1 MFTEKSDSNIHKS
14 KPNFQNIS
22 ENPVIVGL
30 QGPLEGKKWDVI
42 SELMI
47 GRDQDCDIAIA
58 DRQVSRFHAHI
69 TNLGNNRI
77 QLEDLG
83 SKNGTYLKGELLKKN
98 VILEDGDII
107 QIALIQKF
115 SFYLSDATM
124 PLEDLLPQRQP
135 ISKRIFLDAKARRVW
150 IKGKE
155 LLPPLS
161 LPQFRLLHALSQQA
175 GKVISRN
182 ELIQTVWQEEE
193 SEGISEQAVDAL
205 IRRLRGRLAEV
216 DPGFEYLVTVR
227 GHGLRLDE

>member
-1 MFTEKSDSNIHKS
+1 MVTEQTDSN
-14 KPNFQNIS
+14 KPISRPTFRNVS

-42 SELMI
+42 SELLI
-47 GRDQDCDIAIA
+47 GREQDCDIAIV
-58 DRQVSRFHAHI
+58 DRQVSRLHARI

-98 VILEDGDII
+98 VILEDGDTI

-124 PLEDLLPQRQP
+124 PLEGLLPQSQRD
-135 ISKRIFLDAKARRVW
+135 SKRIVLDTKSRRVW
-150 IKGKE
+150 IKGRE

-161 LPQFRLLHALSQQA
+161 LPQFRLLDALSQKA
-175 GKVISRN
+175 GMVVSRN
-182 ELIQTVWQEEE
+182 ELIQAVWQEEE

-216 DPGFEYLVTVR
+216 DPAHEYLVTVR
-227 GHGLRLDE
+227 GHGLRLEE

>member
-1 MFTEKSDSNIHKS
+1 MVTERSDNN
-14 KPNFQNIS
+14 KPSSLPAFQNVS

-42 SELMI
+42 GELII
-47 GRDQDCDIAIA
+47 GREQDCDIAIV
-58 DRQVSRFHAHI
+58 DRQVSRLHARL

-77 QLEDLG
+77 QLDDLG
-83 SKNGTYLKGELLKKN
+83 SKNGTYLKGELLKKSK
-98 VILEDGDII
+98 ILEDGDVI

-115 SFYLSDATM
+115 TFYLSDATM
-124 PLEDLLPQRQP
+124 PLEDLLPQGQLNL
-135 ISKRIFLDAKARRVW
+135 KRIILDAKSRRVW

-161 LPQFRLLHALSQQA
+161 LPQFRLLYALSQQA

-182 ELIQTVWQEEE
+182 ELVQTVWQEEE